1 MMYDAVIIGA
11 GPGGYVCAIEI
22 SKLGGK
28 VCIVEK
34 NGFGGTCT
42 QRGCIP
48 TKYLHSVGD
57 FVRKA
62 SISKSY
68 GIDSKIDLD
77 YKILKSKMFTTV
89 GKLASGIQ
97 LLLKDNGVEIVEGE
111 AEIISP
117 NKVKVG
123 SKILETKNVVIATG
137 STPVSISGYDF
148 KEKILST
155 DTFWSMEELPKSI
168 AVIGGGYSGC
178 EFASILNVL
187 GCKVW
192 LIEMEEALM
201 PDNPQEI
208 GKTLEKYMR
217 IDGITV
223 LTNSK
228 VEKITDNGILVN
240 GQNIDVEKILVCV
253 GRKPNIGSDEM
264 KKLGIE
270 FSGKGIDVNK
280 KMLTSISNIYAIGD
294 ITGKYQ
300 LAHVASKQG
309 EVAAHNITGH
319 DSEMDYSVIPF
330 CVFTFPEVAF
340 VGDCS
345 GKSGEFPLRAN
356 AKANCLED
364 TRGFL
369 KVFEKNGI
377 CVGAIIIGTRASE
390 LIGEVTIAIKT
401 QLKIEKFL
409 EVIHAHPTLSEAF
422 TEAVR
427 DINGQSIHLPSRTKS

>member
-1 MMYDAVIIGA
+1 MYDAVIIGA
-11 GPGGYVCAIEI
+11 GPGGYVCAIEL

-62 SISKSY
+62 SMSKSY

-137 STPVSISGYDF
+137 STPVPISGYDF

-270 FSGKGIDVNK
+270 FNGKGIDVNK
-280 KMLTSISNIYAIGD
+280 KMLTSVSNIYAIGD
-294 ITGKYQ
+294 VAGKYE

-319 DSEMDYSVIPF
+319 DSEMDYSIIPF

-409 EVIHAHPTLSEAF
+409 EIIHAHPTLSEAF

>member
-62 SISKSY
+62 SMSKSY
-68 GIDSKIDLD
+68 GINSKIDLD

-97 LLLKDNGVEIVEGE
+97 LLLKDNDVEIVEGE
-111 AEIISP
+111 AEIISS

-201 PDNPQEI
+201 PDYPQEI

-270 FSGKGIDVNK
+270 FGSKGIDVNK

-309 EVAAHNITGH
+309 EVAARNITGH

>member
-28 VCIVEK
+28 DCIVEK

-62 SISKSY
+62 SMSKSY

-97 LLLKDNGVEIVEGE
+97 LLLKDNDVEIVEGE
-111 AEIISP
+111 AEIIAP

-270 FSGKGIDVNK
+270 FNGKGIDVNK
-280 KMLTSISNIYAIGD
+280 KMLTSVSNIYAIGD

-309 EVAAHNITGH
+309 EVAARNITGH

-377 CVGAIIIGTRASE
+377 CAGAIIIGTRASE
-390 LIGEVTIAIKT
+390 IIGEATVAIKT
-401 QLKIEKFL
+401 ELKIEKFL

-422 TEAVR
+422 TEAAR
-427 DINGQSIHLPSRTKS
+427 DINEQSIHLPSRTKS

>member
-1 MMYDAVIIGA
+1 MMYDAIIIGA

-62 SISKSY
+62 SMSKSY

-97 LLLKDNGVEIVEGE
+97 LLLKDNDVEIVEGE
-111 AEIISP
+111 AEIIAP

-137 STPVSISGYDF
+137 STPVPISGYDF

-155 DTFWSMEELPKSI
+155 DTFWSMDELPKSI

-270 FSGKGIDVNK
+270 FNGKGIDVNK
-280 KMLTSISNIYAIGD
+280 KMLTSVSNIYAIGD

-390 LIGEVTIAIKT
+390 IIGEVTIAIKT

>member
-1 MMYDAVIIGA
+1 MMYDAIIIGA

-62 SISKSY
+62 SMSKSY
-68 GIDSKIDLD
+68 GINSKIDLD

-155 DTFWSMEELPKSI
+155 DTFWSMDELPKSI

-270 FSGKGIDVNK
+270 FNGKGIDVNK
-280 KMLTSISNIYAIGD
+280 KMLTSVSNIYAIGD

>member
-62 SISKSY
+62 SMSKSY
-68 GIDSKIDLD
+68 GINSKIDLD

-97 LLLKDNGVEIVEGE
+97 LLLKDNDVEIVEGE
-111 AEIISP
+111 AEVISP

-137 STPVSISGYDF
+137 STPVPISGYDF

-228 VEKITDNGILVN
+228 VEKITDYGILVN

-270 FSGKGIDVNK
+270 FGSKGIDVNK

-309 EVAAHNITGH
+309 EVAARNITGH

>member
-62 SISKSY
+62 SMSKSY

-97 LLLKDNGVEIVEGE
+97 LLLKDNDVEIIEGE
-111 AEIISP
+111 AEIIAP

-155 DTFWSMEELPKSI
+155 DTFWSVEELPKSI

-192 LIEMEEALM
+192 LIEMEETLM
-201 PDNPQEI
+201 PDNPREI

-253 GRKPNIGSDEM
+253 GRKPNISSDEM

-270 FSGKGIDVNK
+270 FNSKGIDVNK
-280 KMLTSISNIYAIGD
+280 KMLTSVSNIYAIGD
-294 ITGKYQ
+294 ITGKYE

-390 LIGEVTIAIKT
+390 LIGEATIAIES

>member
-62 SISKSY
+62 SMSKSY

-123 SKILETKNVVIATG
+123 SKILETKNIVIATG
-137 STPVSISGYDF
+137 STPVPISGYDF

-270 FSGKGIDVNK
+270 FNGKGIDVNK
-280 KMLTSISNIYAIGD
+280 KMLTSVSNIYAIGD

-390 LIGEVTIAIKT
+390 LIGEATIAIES

-409 EVIHAHPTLSEAF
+409 KIIHAHPTLSEAF

>member
-62 SISKSY
+62 SMSKSY
-68 GIDSKIDLD
+68 GIDSKIELD

-89 GKLASGIQ
+89 DKLASGIQ
-97 LLLKDNGVEIVEGE
+97 LLLKDNDVEIVEGE
-111 AEIISP
+111 AEIISS
-117 NKVKVG
+117 NNVKVG

-137 STPVSISGYDF
+137 STPVSITDYDS

-155 DTFWSMEELPKSI
+155 DTFWSIEELPKSI

-192 LIEMEEALM
+192 LIEMEETLM
-201 PDNPQEI
+201 PDNPREI

-253 GRKPNIGSDEM
+253 GRKPNISSDEM

-270 FSGKGIDVNK
+270 FNSKGIDVNK
-280 KMLTSISNIYAIGD
+280 KMLTSVSNIYAIGD
-294 ITGKYQ
+294 VVGKYE

-377 CVGAIIIGTRASE
+377 CAGAIIIGTRASE
-390 LIGEVTIAIKT
+390 LIGEATIAIES

>member
-62 SISKSY
+62 SMSKSY

-89 GKLASGIQ
+89 DKLASGIQ
-97 LLLKDNGVEIVEGE
+97 LLLKDNDVEIVEGE
-111 AEIISP
+111 AEIISS
-117 NKVKVG
+117 NNVKVG

-137 STPVSISGYDF
+137 STPVSITDYDS

-155 DTFWSMEELPKSI
+155 DTFWSIEELPKSI

-192 LIEMEEALM
+192 LIEMEETLM
-201 PDNPQEI
+201 PDNPREI

-253 GRKPNIGSDEM
+253 GRKPNISSDEM

-270 FSGKGIDVNK
+270 FNSKGIDVNK
-280 KMLTSISNIYAIGD
+280 KMLTSVSNIYAIGD
-294 ITGKYQ
+294 VAGKYE

-390 LIGEVTIAIKT
+390 LIGEATIAIES

>member
-62 SISKSY
+62 SMSKSY

-111 AEIISP
+111 AEIIAP

-137 STPVSISGYDF
+137 STPVPISGYDF

-155 DTFWSMEELPKSI
+155 DTFWSVEELPKSI

-192 LIEMEEALM
+192 LIEMEETLM
-201 PDNPQEI
+201 PGNPQEI

-223 LTNSK
+223 LTNSR
-228 VEKITDNGILVN
+228 VEKITDEGILVN

-253 GRKPNIGSDEM
+253 GRKPNISSDEM

-364 TRGFL
+364 TRGFI

-390 LIGEVTIAIKT
+390 LIGEATIAIES

>member
-62 SISKSY
+62 SMSKSY
-68 GIDSKIDLD
+68 GIDSKIELD

-111 AEIISP
+111 AEIIAP

-253 GRKPNIGSDEM
+253 GRKPNISYDEM

-270 FSGKGIDVNK
+270 FNGKGIDVNK
-280 KMLTSISNIYAIGD
+280 KMLTSVSNIYAIGD
-294 ITGKYQ
+294 ITGKYE

-390 LIGEVTIAIKT
+390 LIGEATIAIES

-409 EVIHAHPTLSEAF
+409 KIIHAHPTLSEAF

>member
-42 QRGCIP
+42 QSGCIP

-62 SISKSY
+62 SMSKSY

-117 NKVKVG
+117 NKVKVD
-123 SKILETKNVVIATG
+123 SKILETENVVIATG
-137 STPVSISGYDF
+137 STPVPISGYDF

-155 DTFWSMEELPKSI
+155 DTFWSMDELPKSI

-270 FSGKGIDVNK
+270 FGSKGIDVNK
-280 KMLTSISNIYAIGD
+280 KMLTSVSNIYAIGD

-377 CVGAIIIGTRASE
+377 CVGTIIIGIRASE
-390 LIGEVTIAIKT
+390 LIGEATLAIKT
-401 QLKIEKFL
+401 QLKTEKFL
-409 EVIHAHPTLSEAF
+409 EIIHAHPTLSEAF
-422 TEAVR
+422 TEALR
-427 DINGQSIHLPSRTKS
+427 DIDGQSIHLPPRTES

>member
-62 SISKSY
+62 SMSKSY
-68 GIDSKIDLD
+68 GINSKIDLD

-111 AEIISP
+111 AEIIAP

-137 STPVSISGYDF
+137 STPVPISGYDF

-192 LIEMEEALM
+192 LIEMKETLM

-270 FSGKGIDVNK
+270 FGSKGIDVNK
-280 KMLTSISNIYAIGD
+280 KMLTSVSNIYAIGD

>member
-1 MMYDAVIIGA
+1 MMYDAIIIGA

-62 SISKSY
+62 SMSKSY

-137 STPVSISGYDF
+137 STPVPISGYDF

-155 DTFWSMEELPKSI
+155 DTFWSMDELPKSI

-270 FSGKGIDVNK
+270 FNGKGIDVNK
-280 KMLTSISNIYAIGD
+280 KMLTSVSNIYAIGD

>member
-1 MMYDAVIIGA
+1 MYDAIIIGA

-62 SISKSY
+62 SMSKSY

-137 STPVSISGYDF
+137 STPVPISGYDF

-155 DTFWSMEELPKSI
+155 DTFWSMDELPKSI

-270 FSGKGIDVNK
+270 FNGKGIDVNK
-280 KMLTSISNIYAIGD
+280 KMLTSVSNIYAIGD

-390 LIGEVTIAIKT
+390 IIGEVTIAIKT

>member
-62 SISKSY
+62 SMSKSY

-137 STPVSISGYDF
+137 STPVPISGYDF

-270 FSGKGIDVNK
+270 FNGKGIDVNK
-280 KMLTSISNIYAIGD
+280 KMLTSVSNIYAIGD

>member
-62 SISKSY
+62 SMSKSY
-68 GIDSKIDLD
+68 GINSKIDLD

-89 GKLASGIQ
+89 SKLASGIK

-111 AEIISP
+111 AKIISS

-123 SKILETKNVVIATG
+123 SKILETKNIVIATG
-137 STPVSISGYDF
+137 STPISMTDYDS

-155 DTFWSMEELPKSI
+155 DTFWSLEELPKSI
-168 AVIGGGYSGC
+168 AVIGGSYSGC

-192 LIEMEEALM
+192 LIEMEEMLM
-201 PDNPQEI
+201 PNNFPEI
-208 GKTLEKYMR
+208 GKTLDKYMR

-228 VEKITDNGILVN
+228 VEKITDKGISVN

-253 GRKPNIGSDEM
+253 GRKPNISSDELE
-264 KKLGIE
+264 KLGIK
-270 FSGKGIDVNK
+270 FNSKGIDVNK
-280 KMLTSISNIYAIGD
+280 KMLTSVSNIYAIGD
-294 ITGKYQ
+294 ITGKYE

-369 KVFEKNGI
+369 KVFEKNGV

-390 LIGEVTIAIKT
+390 IIGEATVAIKT
-401 QLKIEKFL
+401 ELKIEKFL
-409 EVIHAHPTLSEAF
+409 EIIHAHPTLSEAF
-422 TEAVR
+422 TEAAR
-427 DINGQSIHLPSRTKS
+427 DINEQSIHLPSRTKS

>member
-1 MMYDAVIIGA
+1 MYDAVIIGA
-11 GPGGYVCAIEI
+11 GPGGYVCAIEL

-48 TKYLHSVGD
+48 TKYLHSIGD

-62 SISKSY
+62 SMSKSY
-68 GIDSKIDLD
+68 GINSKIDLD

-89 GKLASGIQ
+89 SKLASGIK

-111 AEIISP
+111 AKIISS

-123 SKILETKNVVIATG
+123 SKILETKNIVIATG
-137 STPVSISGYDF
+137 STPISMTDYDS

-155 DTFWSMEELPKSI
+155 DTFWSVEELPKSI
-168 AVIGGGYSGC
+168 AIIGGGYSGC

-192 LIEMEEALM
+192 LIEMEEMLM
-201 PDNPQEI
+201 PNNFPEI
-208 GKTLEKYMR
+208 GKTLDKYMR

-228 VEKITDNGILVN
+228 VEKITDKGISVN

-253 GRKPNIGSDEM
+253 GRKPNISSDELE
-264 KKLGIE
+264 KLGIK
-270 FSGKGIDVNK
+270 FNSKGIDVNK
-280 KMLTSISNIYAIGD
+280 KMLTSVSNIYAIGD
-294 ITGKYQ
+294 ITGKYE

-369 KVFEKNGI
+369 KVFEKNGV

-390 LIGEVTIAIKT
+390 IIGEATVAIKT
-401 QLKIEKFL
+401 ELKIEKFL

-422 TEAVR
+422 TEAAR
-427 DINGQSIHLPSRTKS
+427 DINEQSIHLPSRTKS

>member
-62 SISKSY
+62 SMSKSY

>member
-97 LLLKDNGVEIVEGE
+97 LLLKDNDVEIVEGE
-111 AEIISP
+111 AEIIAP

-270 FSGKGIDVNK
+270 FGSKGIDVNK

>member
-89 GKLASGIQ
+89 SKLASGIQ

-137 STPVSISGYDF
+137 STPVPISGYDF

-155 DTFWSMEELPKSI
+155 DTFWSMEKLPKSI

-253 GRKPNIGSDEM
+253 GRKPNINSEEM
-264 KKLGIE
+264 KKLGIK
-270 FSGKGIDVNK
+270 FNSKGIDVNK

-369 KVFEKNGI
+369 KVFEKNGM

-427 DINGQSIHLPSRTKS
+427 DINGHSIQLPSRPKS

>member
-62 SISKSY
+62 SMSKSY

-137 STPVSISGYDF
+137 STPVPISGYDF

-155 DTFWSMEELPKSI
+155 DTFWSMDELPKSI

-201 PDNPQEI
+201 PDNPPEI

-228 VEKITDNGILVN
+228 VEKITDKGILVN

-270 FSGKGIDVNK
+270 FGSKGIDVNK
-280 KMLTSISNIYAIGD
+280 KMLTSVSNIYAIGD

-390 LIGEVTIAIKT
+390 IIGEVTIAIKT

>member
-62 SISKSY
+62 SMSKSY

-97 LLLKDNGVEIVEGE
+97 LLLKDNDVEIVEGE
-111 AEIISP
+111 AEIIAP

-137 STPVSISGYDF
+137 STPVPISGYDF

-270 FSGKGIDVNK
+270 FNGKGIDVNK
-280 KMLTSISNIYAIGD
+280 KMLTSVSNIYAIGD

-390 LIGEVTIAIKT
+390 LIGEATIAIES

-409 EVIHAHPTLSEAF
+409 EIIHAHPTLSEAF

>member
-62 SISKSY
+62 SMSKSY

-137 STPVSISGYDF
+137 STPVPISGYDF

-280 KMLTSISNIYAIGD
+280 KMLTSVSNIYAIGD

-390 LIGEVTIAIKT
+390 LIGEATIAIES

>member
-62 SISKSY
+62 SMSKSY
-68 GIDSKIDLD
+68 GIDSKIELD

-89 GKLASGIQ
+89 DKLASGIQ
-97 LLLKDNGVEIVEGE
+97 LLLKDNDVEIVEGE
-111 AEIISP
+111 AEIISS
-117 NKVKVG
+117 NSVKVG

-137 STPVSISGYDF
+137 STPVSITDYDS

-155 DTFWSMEELPKSI
+155 DTFWSIEELPKSI

-192 LIEMEEALM
+192 LVEMEETLM
-201 PDNPQEI
+201 PDNPREI

-253 GRKPNIGSDEM
+253 GRKPNISSDEM

-270 FSGKGIDVNK
+270 FNSKGIDVNK
-280 KMLTSISNIYAIGD
+280 KMLTSVSNIYAIGD
-294 ITGKYQ
+294 VVGKYE

-390 LIGEVTIAIKT
+390 LIGEATIAIES

>member
-28 VCIVEK
+28 VCIIEK

-62 SISKSY
+62 SMSKSY
-68 GIDSKIDLD
+68 GINSKIDLD

-137 STPVSISGYDF
+137 STPVPISGYDF

-155 DTFWSMEELPKSI
+155 DTFWSMDELPKSI

-201 PDNPQEI
+201 PDNPPEI

-270 FSGKGIDVNK
+270 FNGKGIDVNK
-280 KMLTSISNIYAIGD
+280 KMLTSVSNIYAIGD

-390 LIGEVTIAIKT
+390 IIGEVTIAIKT

>member
-62 SISKSY
+62 SMSKSY

-111 AEIISP
+111 AEIISL

-137 STPVSISGYDF
+137 STPVPISGYDF

-270 FSGKGIDVNK
+270 FNGKGIDVNK
-280 KMLTSISNIYAIGD
+280 KMLTSVSNIYAIGD

-390 LIGEVTIAIKT
+390 IIGEVTIAIKT

>member
-62 SISKSY
+62 SMSKSY

-111 AEIISP
+111 AEIIAP

-280 KMLTSISNIYAIGD
+280 KMLTSVSNIYAIGD

-390 LIGEVTIAIKT
+390 LIGEATIAIES

>member
-11 GPGGYVCAIEI
+11 GPGGYVCAIEL

-48 TKYLHSVGD
+48 TKYLHSIGD

-62 SISKSY
+62 SMSKSY
-68 GIDSKIDLD
+68 GINSKIDLD

-89 GKLASGIQ
+89 SRLASGIK

-111 AEIISP
+111 AKIISS

-123 SKILETKNVVIATG
+123 SKILETKNIVIATG
-137 STPVSISGYDF
+137 STPISMTDYDS

-155 DTFWSMEELPKSI
+155 DTFWSLEELPKSI
-168 AVIGGGYSGC
+168 AVIGGSYSGC

-192 LIEMEEALM
+192 LIEMEEMLM
-201 PDNPQEI
+201 PNNFPEI
-208 GKTLEKYMR
+208 GKTLDKYMR

-228 VEKITDNGILVN
+228 VEKITDKGISVN

-253 GRKPNIGSDEM
+253 GRKPNINSDELE
-264 KKLGIE
+264 KLGIK
-270 FSGKGIDVNK
+270 FNSKGIDVNK
-280 KMLTSISNIYAIGD
+280 KMLTSVSNIYAIGD
-294 ITGKYQ
+294 ITGKYE

-369 KVFEKNGI
+369 KVFEKNGV

-390 LIGEVTIAIKT
+390 IIGEATVAIKT
-401 QLKIEKFL
+401 ELKIEKFL

-422 TEAVR
+422 TEAAR
-427 DINGQSIHLPSRTKS
+427 DINEQSIHLPSRTKS

>member
-62 SISKSY
+62 SMSKSY

-137 STPVSISGYDF
+137 STPVPISGYDF

-270 FSGKGIDVNK
+270 FNGKGIDVNK
-280 KMLTSISNIYAIGD
+280 KMLTSVSNIYAIGD

-309 EVAAHNITGH
+309 EVAARNITGH

>member
-1 MMYDAVIIGA
+1 MYDAIIIGA

-62 SISKSY
+62 SMSKSY

-111 AEIISP
+111 AEIISL

-123 SKILETKNVVIATG
+123 SKILETKNIVIATG
-137 STPVSISGYDF
+137 STPVPISGYDF

-270 FSGKGIDVNK
+270 FNGKGIDVNK
-280 KMLTSISNIYAIGD
+280 KMLTSVSNIYAIGD

>member
-1 MMYDAVIIGA
+1 MYDAVIIGA

-62 SISKSY
+62 SMSKSY

-280 KMLTSISNIYAIGD
+280 KMLTSVSNIYAIGD

-390 LIGEVTIAIKT
+390 IIGEVTIAIKT

>member
-1 MMYDAVIIGA
+1 MYDAVIIGA
-11 GPGGYVCAIEI
+11 GPGGYVCAIEL

-48 TKYLHSVGD
+48 TKYLHSIGD
-57 FVRKA
+57 FIRKA
-62 SISKSY
+62 SMSKSY
-68 GIDSKIDLD
+68 GINSKIDLD

-89 GKLASGIQ
+89 SKLASGIK

-111 AEIISP
+111 AKIISS

-123 SKILETKNVVIATG
+123 SKILETKNIVIATG
-137 STPVSISGYDF
+137 STPISMTDYDS

-155 DTFWSMEELPKSI
+155 DTFWSLEELPKSI
-168 AVIGGGYSGC
+168 AVIGGSYSGC

-192 LIEMEEALM
+192 LIEMEEMLM
-201 PDNPQEI
+201 PNNFPEI
-208 GKTLEKYMR
+208 GKTLDKYMR

-228 VEKITDNGILVN
+228 VEKITDKGISVN

-253 GRKPNIGSDEM
+253 GRKPNISSDELE
-264 KKLGIE
+264 KLGIK
-270 FSGKGIDVNK
+270 FNSKGIDVNK
-280 KMLTSISNIYAIGD
+280 KMLTSVSNIYAIGD
-294 ITGKYQ
+294 ITGKYE

-309 EVAAHNITGH
+309 EVAARNITGR

-369 KVFEKNGI
+369 KVFEKNGV

-390 LIGEVTIAIKT
+390 IIGEATVAIKT
-401 QLKIEKFL
+401 ELKIEKFL

-422 TEAVR
+422 TEAAR
-427 DINGQSIHLPSRTKS
+427 DINEQSIHLPSRTKS

>member
-62 SISKSY
+62 SMSKSY

-137 STPVSISGYDF
+137 STPVPISGYDF

-155 DTFWSMEELPKSI
+155 DTFWSMDELPKSI

-253 GRKPNIGSDEM
+253 GRKPNISSDEM

-270 FSGKGIDVNK
+270 FSSKGIDVNK
-280 KMLTSISNIYAIGD
+280 KMLTSVSNIYAIGD

>member
-62 SISKSY
+62 SMSKSY

-97 LLLKDNGVEIVEGE
+97 LLLKDNDVEIVEGE

-155 DTFWSMEELPKSI
+155 DTFWNMEELPKSI

-192 LIEMEEALM
+192 LIETEEMLM

-270 FSGKGIDVNK
+270 FNGKGIDVNK
-280 KMLTSISNIYAIGD
+280 KMLTSVSNIYAIGD

-390 LIGEVTIAIKT
+390 LIGEVTI
-401 QLKIEKFL
+401 QLR
-409 EVIHAHPTLSEAF
+409 HT
-422 TEAVR
+422 
-427 DINGQSIHLPSRTKS
+427 

>member
-62 SISKSY
+62 SMSKSY

-89 GKLASGIQ
+89 SKLASGIQ
-97 LLLKDNGVEIVEGE
+97 LLLKDNGVEIDEGE
-111 AEIISP
+111 AEIISQ

-123 SKILETKNVVIATG
+123 SKILETKKVVIATG
-137 STPVSISGYDF
+137 STPVPISGYDF

-155 DTFWSMEELPKSI
+155 DTFWNMDQLPKSI

-270 FSGKGIDVNK
+270 FNGKGIDVNK
-280 KMLTSISNIYAIGD
+280 KMLTSVSNIYAIGD

-390 LIGEVTIAIKT
+390 IIGEVTIAIKT

>member
-111 AEIISP
+111 AEIISS

-192 LIEMEEALM
+192 LNEMEEALM

-208 GKTLEKYMR
+208 GKMVEKYMR

-223 LTNSK
+223 LTDSK
-228 VEKITDNGILVN
+228 VEKITDEGILVN

-280 KMLTSISNIYAIGD
+280 KMLTSVSNIYAIGD